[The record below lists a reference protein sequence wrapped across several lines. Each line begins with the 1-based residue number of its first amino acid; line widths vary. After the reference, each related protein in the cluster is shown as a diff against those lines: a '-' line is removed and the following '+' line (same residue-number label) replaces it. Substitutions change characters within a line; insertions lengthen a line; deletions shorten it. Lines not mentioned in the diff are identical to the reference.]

1 MRTPSNRFRPSSTV
15 ARLVP
20 RVRTELRGRQLDRDL
35 ARGLDPEARP
45 ELALRAQELTSEETR
60 AELARAL
67 EAAVHLAHASPPSLG
82 TPVGVQRHAVRENAK
97 LLLQLAERL
106 REQGPADAR
115 GVAMVRA
122 LTSDGSSP
130 LYWAKAPD
138 SLGNVVRSALGALD
152 PGIQPDQSSRRPS
165 RQAA

>member
-1 MRTPSNRFRPSSTV
+1 MRKRSNQFLPSSAV

-20 RVRTELRGRQLDRDL
+20 KVRTELRGRQLDRDL
-35 ARGLDPEARP
+35 ARGFDPEARP
-45 ELALRAQELTSEETR
+45 ELALRAKQLTSEETR
-60 AELARAL
+60 AGLARAL

-82 TPVGVQRHAVRENAK
+82 TPVGVQRYAVRDNAK

-106 REQGPADAR
+106 REQRPADPR

-130 LYWAKAPD
+130 LYWATAPY
-138 SLGNVVRSALGALD
+138 SLRNFARSALDALD
-152 PGIQPDQSSRRPS
+152 RGIPPDPSSR
-165 RQAA
+165 AT

>member
-1 MRTPSNRFRPSSTV
+1 MRKRSNRGLAV

-20 RVRTELRGRQLDRDL
+20 RVRTELRNRQLDRDL

-45 ELALRAQELTSEETR
+45 QLALRANQLTSQEMR
-60 AELARAL
+60 AALARAL

-82 TPVGVQRHAVRENAK
+82 TPVGVQRYAVRENAK

-122 LTSDGSSP
+122 LTSDSSSP
-130 LYWAKAPD
+130 LYWASAPH

-152 PGIQPDQSSRRPS
+152 AGIPPDPSSRRPS
-165 RQAA
+165 RPGG

>member
-1 MRTPSNRFRPSSTV
+1 MRKRSNQFLPSSAV

-35 ARGLDPEARP
+35 ARGFDPEARP
-45 ELALRAQELTSEETR
+45 ELALRAKQLTSEETR
-60 AELARAL
+60 AGLARAL

-82 TPVGVQRHAVRENAK
+82 TPVGVQRYAVRDNAK

-130 LYWAKAPD
+130 LYWARAPE

-152 PGIQPDQSSRRPS
+152 PGIQPDQSSPRPS
-165 RQAA
+165 RQAG